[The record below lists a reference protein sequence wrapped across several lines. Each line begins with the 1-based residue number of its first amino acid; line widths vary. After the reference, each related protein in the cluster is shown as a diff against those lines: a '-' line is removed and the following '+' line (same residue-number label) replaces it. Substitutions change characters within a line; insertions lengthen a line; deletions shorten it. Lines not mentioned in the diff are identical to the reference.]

1 MSFTCTLFSDKGRCF
16 NQSEC
21 ALYGNFIIIIDNI
34 TTHKLK
40 YFESKYEEYIY
51 FSKVLLDP
59 IYWKDIPL
67 SVRNKPT
74 RKLFKKCSLAY

>member
-1 MSFTCTLFSDKGRCF
+1 MK
-16 NQSEC
+16 
-21 ALYGNFIIIIDNI
+21 NI
-34 TTHKLK
+34 
-40 YFESKYEEYIY
+40 FY

-74 RKLFKKCSLAY
+74 RKLFKKWSLAY